1 MNSVKIIIS
10 PKSIMALIAFVLL
23 VIFLYHTKDVILLLF
38 ASFVIASA
46 LYPTVDWMSRRMRRG
61 LAVGIVYFV
70 GILILS
76 VLSVPFFAILIG
88 QIREFIQDFPKY
100 WAHVQF
106 LITKGEILIESTG
119 YIPDYSRAFSD
130 LPSISKDIVSQSI
143 NLTVN
148 IVAGIVMAF
157 TLAILVL
164 FLLLDKEEIKKGV
177 LLLFPIHCREK
188 TEFIIATISKKVGG
202 YVRGELLLMF
212 AVGVLTS
219 IALAVAG
226 IKFAFLLGLI
236 AGLLEIVPIVGPIL
250 SAVPAVIVALADN
263 PWLAL
268 YVVIIYFVIQRF
280 ENVLL
285 TPLILGKFLEL
296 HPIIIITAVLTAGSI
311 LGVFGVIL
319 SPAIAASIYVLI
331 QELYLKKINAAEESD
346 QLHEA

>member
-10 PKSIMALIAFVLL
+10 PKSIIALIAFVLL
-23 VIFLYHTKDVILLLF
+23 VIFVYHTKDVILLLF

-46 LYPTVDWMSRRMRRG
+46 LYPTVDWMNKKMRRG
-61 LAVGIVYFV
+61 LAVGIIYLI

-76 VLSVPFFAILIG
+76 VLSVPFFTILID
-88 QIREFIQDFPKY
+88 QIQEFIKDFPKY

-106 LITKGEILIESTG
+106 LINKGEILIESTG
-119 YIPDYSRAFSD
+119 YIPDYSQAFTN
-130 LPSISKDIVSQSI
+130 LPSLSKDIVSQSI

-148 IVAGIVMAF
+148 IVAGIIMAF
-157 TLAILVL
+157 TLAVMVL
-164 FLLLDKEEIKKGV
+164 FLLLDKEEIKKGF
-177 LLLFPIHCREK
+177 LILFPVQYREK
-188 TEFIIATISKKVGG
+188 TEFIVATISKKVGG
-202 YVRGELLLMF
+202 YVRGELLLML
-212 AVGVLTS
+212 AVGVLSTIS
-219 IALAVAG
+219 LAVVG

-268 YVVIIYFVIQRF
+268 YVIIIYFIIQRF

-319 SPAIAASIYVLI
+319 SPAIAASIYVLV
-331 QELYLKKINAAEESD
+331 QELYLKKINSIEEL
-346 QLHEA
+346 QKATVQ